1 MKIKY
6 ADKIYQVVD
15 TVEFDG
21 RIYYTVEDEPGHY
34 DTFTNIS
41 DKDIVDPSPINRRAK
56 HMYKTRKLE
65 EELDEEI
72 KDTQEKLK
80 ELYDRKNKL
89 TSEQKF
95 DNIQVGKMYK
105 FYESNTD
112 IECVHYGV
120 ITSISYDSEKRS
132 WRITY
137 AGIYNNLIH
146 DAQKFE
152 DCQYGGFDADVEVII
167 PCHEEDFFIKNCT
180 PIDKYE
186 YYQAVDDL
194 YSNIME
200 RSNYWLAKYC
210 E

>member
-6 ADKIYQVVD
+6 ADKIYEVVNA
-15 TVEFDG
+15 VEFDG

-34 DTFTNIS
+34 DTFTNIP
-41 DKDIVDPSPINRRAK
+41 DEDIVDPSPINRWTK
-56 HMYKTRKLE
+56 HVYKTRKLE
-65 EELDEEI
+65 KELDEEI
-72 KDTQEKLK
+72 KDTQEKLR

-89 TSEQKF
+89 VDEQKF

-105 FYESNTD
+105 FYEPNTEL
-112 IECVHYGV
+112 ECVHHGV

-146 DAQKFE
+146 NAQMFE
-152 DCQYGGFDADVEVII
+152 DCQYGGFDADGEVII
-167 PCHEEDFFIKNCT
+167 PYHKEDLFIKNCT
-180 PIDKYE
+180 EIDKYE
-186 YYQAVDDL
+186 YYQAVDEL

>member
-6 ADKIYQVVD
+6 SDKIYEVVD
-15 TVEFDG
+15 FTKSKG
-21 RIYYTVEDEPGHY
+21 RVKYIIEVEPGHY
-34 DTFTNIS
+34 DTICNIS
-41 DKDIVDPSPINRRAK
+41 VNDIVDSSPINQYAK
-56 HMYKTRKLE
+56 NVYKTRKL
-65 EELDEEI
+65 DEEI
-72 KDTQEKLK
+72 EKTRNKLSD
-80 ELYDRKNKL
+80 LYDKKAAL
-89 TSEQKF
+89 TSELKF

-105 FYESNTD
+105 FYEPNTEL
-112 IECVHYGV
+112 ECVHCGV

-146 DAQKFE
+146 NAQMFE
-152 DCQYGGFDADVEVII
+152 DCQYGGFDVDGEVII
-167 PCHEEDFFIKNCT
+167 PCYKEDLFIKNCT

-186 YYQAVDDL
+186 YFQAVDEL

-200 RSNYWLAKYC
+200 RSNYWLTKYC

>member
-95 DNIQVGKMYK
+95 
-105 FYESNTD
+105 
-112 IECVHYGV
+112 
-120 ITSISYDSEKRS
+120 
-132 WRITY
+132 
-137 AGIYNNLIH
+137 IYNNLIH

>member
-15 TVEFDG
+15 AVEFDG
-21 RIYYTVEDEPGHY
+21 RIYYTVEDDPGHY
-34 DTFTNIS
+34 DTFTNIL
-41 DKDIVDPSPINRRAK
+41 DEDIVDPSPINRWTK
-56 HMYKTRKLE
+56 HVYQTRKLK

-72 KDTQEKLK
+72 KETQEKLR

-89 TSEQKF
+89 TDEQKL

-105 FYESNTD
+105 FYEPND
-112 IECVHYGV
+112 EFECVHYGV
-120 ITSISYDSEKRS
+120 ITSISYDSETRS
-132 WRITY
+132 WIITY

-146 DAQKFE
+146 NAQMFE
-152 DCQYGGFDADVEVII
+152 DCQYGGFDADGEVII
-167 PCHEEDFFIKNCT
+167 PYHKEDLFIKNCT
-180 PIDKYE
+180 EIDKYE

-194 YSNIME
+194 YSNINE

>member
-1 MKIKY
+1 MKIRY

-15 TVEFDG
+15 VVESCG
-21 RIYYTVEDEPGHY
+21 CIYYTVEDEPGHY
-34 DTFTNIS
+34 GVFTNIP
-41 DKDIVDPSPINRRAK
+41 DEDIVDPSPINRWAK
-56 HMYKTRKLE
+56 HVYKTRKLE
-65 EELDEEI
+65 EELDKEI
-72 KDTQEKLK
+72 KDTQEKLR

-89 TSEQKF
+89 TDEQKF

-105 FYESNTD
+105 FYEPNAEL
-112 IECVHYGV
+112 ECVHYGV

-146 DAQKFE
+146 NAQMFE
-152 DCQYGGFDADVEVII
+152 DCQYGGFDADGEVII
-167 PCHEEDFFIKNCT
+167 PYHKEDLFIKNCT
-180 PIDKYE
+180 EIDKYE

>member
-1 MKIKY
+1 MKIRY

-15 TVEFDG
+15 IVEFDG

-34 DTFTNIS
+34 DTFTNVS
-41 DKDIVDPSPINRRAK
+41 VEDIVDPSPINRWAK
-56 HMYKTRKLE
+56 HMYRTRKLE

-72 KDTQEKLK
+72 KDTQEKLR

-89 TSEQKF
+89 ADEQKF
-95 DNIQVGKMYK
+95 GNIQVGKMYK
-105 FYESNTD
+105 FYEPNTEL
-112 IECVHYGV
+112 ECVHHGV

-146 DAQKFE
+146 NAQMFE
-152 DCQYGGFDADVEVII
+152 DCQYGGFDADGEVII
-167 PCHEEDFFIKNCT
+167 PYHKEDLFIKNCT
-180 PIDKYE
+180 EIDKYE
-186 YYQAVDDL
+186 YYQAVDEL

-200 RSNYWLAKYC
+200 RSNHWLAKYC